1 MKNKKGLF
9 LDRDGVLNKLFK
21 NRPPW
26 NMDEIEI
33 YDESKEIIQIAKKN
47 GYIPI
52 VVTNQPDAARGD
64 VELKII
70 YRINEYICKKL
81 SIEKY
86 YICPHGYD
94 NECDCRKPKP
104 GMLINGALENN
115 LNIGK
120 CFIIGDRLKDIEAGK
135 NAGCKTIYLNKIGL
149 DIADYHVK
157 NHKELKDLISVLLT
171 QY

>member
-52 VVTNQPDAARGD
+52 VVTNQPDAARGCRTKNYLQD
-64 VELKII
+64 KRIYMQKII
-70 YRINEYICKKL
+70 YREIL
-81 SIEKY
+81 
-86 YICPHGYD
+86 
-94 NECDCRKPKP
+94 
-104 GMLINGALENN
+104 
-115 LNIGK
+115 
-120 CFIIGDRLKDIEAGK
+120 
-135 NAGCKTIYLNKIGL
+135 YLPTWL
-149 DIADYHVK
+149 
-157 NHKELKDLISVLLT
+157 
-171 QY
+171 